1 MHCFWQT
8 QAKLPNAKQRVKIN
22 QHFCAE
28 LRELGLDWRDAAFV
42 HLYLADMSHF
52 GAANTVYNWL
62 LPAVDPPG
70 RACIQLPLS
79 GGCPVAASVLVV
91 TGGSVAAQGSA
102 DGGSDSAAG
111 SVSGGSSCDGS
122 DGSWETFSSSDA
134 GSDDETGGA
143 PDCIGDAQPLRIQPR
158 ADGNTSAAGSAADPA
173 AIRHLQQTQAAE
185 AGGDGQQQLAAD
197 LREGGGGAAAERAAQ
212 PMPRRRV
219 LHVQSI
225 SEWAPTCIGPYSQG
239 VATGGLVCMSGIIPL
254 DPPTMQLIE
263 GEPSND

>member
-1 MHCFWQT
+1 VLVHCFWQT
-8 QAKLPNAKQRVKIN
+8 QSKLPNTNQGVNIN
-22 QHFCAE
+22 QLSCAE
-28 LRELGLDWRDAAFV
+28 LRELGLDWHDAAFV
-42 HLYLADMSHF
+42 HLYLADMGHF

-62 LPAVDPPG
+62 MPAVDPPG
-70 RACIQLPLS
+70 RACVQLPLP

-91 TGGSVAAQGSA
+91 TSGSVAAEGSA
-102 DGGSDSAAG
+102 DGGGDS
-111 SVSGGSSCDGS
+111 S
-122 DGSWETFSSSDA
+122 DGSWETVSSSDA

-143 PDCIGDAQPLRIQPR
+143 PDSTGDAQPLRVEPR

-173 AIRHLQQTQAAE
+173 AIRHSQQIQAAE
-185 AGGDGQQQLAAD
+185 AGGDGQQQPAAD
-197 LREGGGGAAAERAAQ
+197 LREGGGGAAVERAAQ
-212 PMPRRRV
+212 PTLRRRV

-239 VATGGLVCMSGIIPL
+239 VATSGLVCMSGVIPL